1 MKIAIID
8 DERPARSELLHH
20 LKPLLPAGEFLEA
33 DGGASGLELVSNN
46 EFDIIFLDINLGDI
60 NGTSLAQVIKKIMP
74 DAHIVFVTAFSEYA
88 VKAFEI
94 GVSNYLLKPVSS
106 EQLEKVVQRYQ
117 QELDVKK
124 AARAPGKMA
133 ISSNKKVVMLDVN
146 KIVYVETD
154 NRGSIVHTTE
164 GDFKDSVTIG
174 EYQQRLSDHRFY
186 RVHKCYL
193 VNLVKVREIIPWHNN
208 CVALIVTGFE
218 NTTIP
223 VGRNNTKV
231 LKQYL
236 GI

>member
-8 DERPARSELLHH
+8 DERPARSELIHH
-20 LKPLLPAGEFLEA
+20 LTQIIPTAEILEA
-33 DGGASGLELVSNN
+33 DSGASGLELVSNN
-46 EFDIIFLDINLGDI
+46 QFDLIFLDINLGDI
-60 NGTSLAQVIKKIMP
+60 NGTSLAQVIKKMMP
-74 DAHIVFVTAFSEYA
+74 EAHIVFVTAFSEYA

-94 GVSNYLLKPVSS
+94 GVSNYLLKPLSG
-106 EQLEKVVQRYQ
+106 EQLEKVVQKCQ
-117 QELDVKK
+117 QDLEVKK
-124 AARAPGKMA
+124 AGRAPSKMA

-164 GDFKDSVTIG
+164 GDFKDTVTIG
-174 EYQQRLSDHRFY
+174 EYQQRLIDQRFF

-193 VNLVKVREIIPWHNN
+193 VNLDKVREIIPWHNN
-208 CVALIVTGFE
+208 CVALIMTGFE
-218 NTTIP
+218 GTSIP

-231 LKQYL
+231 LKQHL